1 MPVIQIATP
10 FNIDIEFEI
19 AAFNKRLLAYLT
31 DFFLLV
37 LYMFSILYLLYGGFK
52 VGEGSGGLVMILL
65 VIPTLFYTTA
75 SEVLMNGQTI
85 GKKIFNIKV
94 VSLDGG
100 EPTLGQYL
108 LRWFMR
114 FYEWGFI
121 IFTLFWSNGFTGLLW
136 LIIGGITSIIIIGV
150 SPKSQRLGDIVASTV
165 VVNTKSKLTVDDT
178 IFMNIAQSN
187 YMVKFPEVMRLS
199 DRDINTIKTVI
210 NQSAKTNQFDMCNR
224 VAFKVQKV
232 LNVSTDMYAIDF
244 LEKIMEDYNYLST
257 REYATTAQQLKS
269 IQKRLLSYN
278 DMPVGS

>member
-257 REYATTAQQLKS
+257 REYATTARQLKS

>member
-1 MPVIQIATP
+1 MPIIQIATP

-178 IFMNIAQSN
+178 IFVNVAQSN
-187 YMVKFPEVMRLS
+187 YAIKFPEVMRLS

-257 REYATTAQQLKS
+257 REYATTAQQ
-269 IQKRLLSYN
+269 
-278 DMPVGS
+278 

>member
-19 AAFNKRLLAYLT
+19 AEFNKRFLAYLV
-31 DFFLLV
+31 DLFLIV
-37 LYMFSILYLLYGGFK
+37 IYIFSILYLLYGGFS
-52 VGEGSGGLVMILL
+52 VGEGSKGLVIILV
-65 VIPTLFYTTA
+65 VIPTLFYTMA

-85 GKKIFNIKV
+85 GKKILQIKV
-94 VSLDGG
+94 ISLDGG
-100 EPTLGQYL
+100 EPTLGQYM

-121 IFTLFWSNGFTGLLW
+121 IFTLFWSDGITGFLW
-136 LIIGGITSIIIIGV
+136 LLFGGITSTIIIGV
-150 SPKSQRLGDIVASTV
+150 SHKSQRLGDIVAGTV
-165 VVNTKSKLTVDDT
+165 VVNTVSKLTVDDT
-178 IFMNIAQSN
+178 IFMNVTQAN
-187 YMVKFPEVMRLS
+187 YTVKFPEVMQLS

-232 LNVSTDMYAIDF
+232 LNVSTDMYAINF

-257 REYATTAQQLKS
+257 RE
-269 IQKRLLSYN
+269 
-278 DMPVGS
+278 